1 MYVFE
6 LGFLFFSDGYP
17 GVELPEHVIL
27 LLVFKARLFRMATVA
42 VDIPGKSPPRS
53 PFLHVLLSVC
63 YLRCFS
69 NSRSDR
75 CELISHYGLIL
86 MRLFEAVNSLCSFFF
101 FNCSLEILCS
111 APSSPLAPETGFAVS
126 GVNTLF
132 SPSLSAT

>member
-17 GVELPEHVIL
+17 GVELPDHVIL

-53 PFLHVLLSVC
+53 PFLHVLLSVR

-86 MRLFEAVNSLCSFFF
+86 MRLFEDFSLCSFFF
-101 FNCSLEILCS
+101 LNCSLEILCS
-111 APSSPLAPETGFAVS
+111 APSSSLAPETGFAVL

>member
-42 VDIPGKSPPRS
+42 VDIPSKSPPRS
-53 PFLHVLLSVC
+53 PFLHVLLSVR

-86 MRLFEAVNSLCSFFF
+86 MRLFEDFSLCSFFF

>member
-42 VDIPGKSPPRS
+42 VDIPSKSPPRS
-53 PFLHVLLSVC
+53 PFLHVLLSVR

-86 MRLFEAVNSLCSFFF
+86 MRLFEDFSLCSFFF

-111 APSSPLAPETGFAVS
+111 APSSSLAPETGFAVS

>member
-17 GVELPEHVIL
+17 GVELPDHVIL

-42 VDIPGKSPPRS
+42 VDIPSKSPPRS
-53 PFLHVLLSVC
+53 PFLHVLLSVR

-86 MRLFEAVNSLCSFFF
+86 MRLFEDFSLCSFFF

-111 APSSPLAPETGFAVS
+111 APSSSLAPETGFAVS

>member
-17 GVELPEHVIL
+17 GVELPDHVIL

-42 VDIPGKSPPRS
+42 VDIPSKSPPRS
-53 PFLHVLLSVC
+53 PFLHVLLSVR

-86 MRLFEAVNSLCSFFF
+86 MRLFEDFSLCSFFF